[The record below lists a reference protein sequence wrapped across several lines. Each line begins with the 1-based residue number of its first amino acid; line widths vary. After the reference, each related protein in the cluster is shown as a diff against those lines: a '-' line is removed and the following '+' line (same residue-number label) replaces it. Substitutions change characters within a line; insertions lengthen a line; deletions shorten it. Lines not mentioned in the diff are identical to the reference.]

1 MSVAQTIAPP
11 TAELL
16 IARAR
21 AMIPHIAACAA
32 EARQARRVSES
43 VIAQIEEAGL
53 FRILQPAR
61 WGGYEMKPET
71 YYDVLI
77 ALAEGDM
84 SVGWVYGV
92 LGVHPWLMGLM
103 DERAVRDVW
112 GDDDSVRLCSSL
124 MPVGKAEKVD
134 GGFKLSGHWRFSSGC
149 HYAQW
154 ALLGGAVQGGAAG
167 AAPDIRL
174 FMVPQAEYRIA
185 DAWRVSGLC
194 ATGSDDIL
202 VDDVFV
208 PEYRT
213 RRMIDN
219 FQCVG
224 AGQATNRSPLYRI
237 PFGQIFFRGVSS
249 PSIGALQ
256 AMLDAFVGYAAKRSG
271 PAGKSADDPVAQQIC
286 AEVTAAIDEMK
297 LVLRRNMAVL
307 WEFGERGEVPPLAA
321 SPAVQIPIGNGLA
334 PLRRAC
340 DAADARHRRGRHL
353 RRAAVRQGARRHQC
367 RAAAHRQSIR
377 NGGAQLRRLHSWR
390 QARQRH
396 DALMRA
402 TGTGC

>member
-16 IARAR
+16 VARAR
-21 AMIPHIAACAA
+21 AMMPHIAASAA

-103 DERAVRDVW
+103 DERAVQDVW

-202 VDDVFV
+202 VDEVFV

-224 AGQATNRSPLYRI
+224 AGLATQLLAALPDSLRPGFLPRRVEPVDRSAASHARCVRRL
-237 PFGQIFFRGVSS
+237 RGEAERA
-249 PSIGALQ
+249 GRQ
-256 AMLDAFVGYAAKRSG
+256 VGRRSG
-271 PAGKSADDPVAQQIC
+271 CPAD
-286 AEVTAAIDEMK
+286 
-297 LVLRRNMAVL
+297 LRR
-307 WEFGERGEVPPLAA
+307 GHG
-321 SPAVQIPIGNGLA
+321 G
-334 PLRRAC
+334 
-340 DAADARHRRGRHL
+340 HR
-353 RRAAVRQGARRHQC
+353 
-367 RAAAHRQSIR
+367 
-377 NGGAQLRRLHSWR
+377 
-390 QARQRH
+390 
-396 DALMRA
+396 
-402 TGTGC
+402 

>member
-1 MSVAQTIAPP
+1 MSVAPTVAPP

-219 FQCVG
+219 FQRVG
-224 AGQATNRSPLYRI
+224 AGQASNRSPLYRI
-237 PFGQIFFRGVSS
+237 PFGQVFFRGVSS
-249 PSIGALQ
+249 TSIGALQ

-307 WEFGERGEVPPLAA
+307 WEFGERGEVPPLALRQQYKFQSA
-321 SPAVQIPIGNGLA
+321 TVSHRCAELA
-334 PLRRAC
+334 TR
-340 DAADARHRRGRHL
+340 
-353 RRAAVRQGARRHQC
+353 
-367 RAAAHRQSIR
+367 
-377 NGGAQLRRLHSWR
+377 
-390 QARQRH
+390 
-396 DALMRA
+396 LMRA
-402 TGTGC
+402 TGAAGIYDEQPFGKALADINAARQHIANQFEMVGRNFGASILGGKPANDMML

>member
-1 MSVAQTIAPP
+1 MSVAQAVAPP
-11 TAELL
+11 TAEQLV
-16 IARAR
+16 ARAR
-21 AMIPHIAACAA
+21 AMIPHIAASAA
-32 EARQARRVSES
+32 AARQARRVSES
-43 VIAQIEEAGL
+43 VIAQIDQAGL

-71 YYDVLI
+71 FYDVLI

-103 DERAVRDVW
+103 EERAVRDVW

-134 GGFKLSGHWRFSSGC
+134 GGFKLTGHWRFSSGC

-154 ALLGGAVQGGAAG
+154 ALLGGAVQGAAG
-167 AAPDIRL
+167 AAPDVRL
-174 FMVPQAEYRIA
+174 FMVPRGQYRIA
-185 DAWRVSGLC
+185 DAWYVSGLC
-194 ATGSDDIL
+194 ATGSEDIL
-202 VDDVFV
+202 VEDVFV

-219 FQCVG
+219 LECVG
-224 AGQATNRSPLYRI
+224 AGLAVNRSPLYRI

-249 PSIGALQ
+249 PAVGALQ

-271 PAGKSADDPVAQQIC
+271 PAGKSTDDPVAQQIC

-307 WEFGERGEVPPLAA
+307 WEFGERGEVPPLMLRQQYKFQSATVSHRCA
-321 SPAVQIPIGNGLA
+321 ELA
-334 PLRRAC
+334 TR
-340 DAADARHRRGRHL
+340 
-353 RRAAVRQGARRHQC
+353 
-367 RAAAHRQSIR
+367 
-377 NGGAQLRRLHSWR
+377 
-390 QARQRH
+390 
-396 DALMRA
+396 LMRA
-402 TGTGC
+402 TGAAGIYDEQPFGKALADINAARQHIANQFEMVGRNFGASILGSKPGNDMML

>member
-1 MSVAQTIAPP
+1 MSVAPRAAPP

-16 IARAR
+16 VARAR
-21 AMIPHIAACAA
+21 AMIPHIAASAA
-32 EARQARRVSES
+32 EARQARRVSAS
-43 VIAQIEEAGL
+43 IVAQIEEAGL

-84 SVGWVYGV
+84 SVGWIYGV

-103 DERAVRDVW
+103 DERAVHDVW

-149 HYAQW
+149 HYAEW
-154 ALLGGAVQGGAAG
+154 ALLGGAVQGGDG

-194 ATGSDDIL
+194 ATGSEDIL
-202 VDDVFV
+202 LDGVFV

-219 FQCVG
+219 LQCVG
-224 AGQATNRSPLYRI
+224 AGLAVNRSPLYRI

-271 PAGKSADDPVAQQIC
+271 PAGKSTDDPVAQQIC

-297 LVLRRNMAVL
+297 LVLLRNMTVL
-307 WEFGERGEVPPLAA
+307 WEFGERGEVPPLALRQQFKFQSA
-321 SPAVQIPIGNGLA
+321 SVSHRCAELA
-334 PLRRAC
+334 TR
-340 DAADARHRRGRHL
+340 
-353 RRAAVRQGARRHQC
+353 
-367 RAAAHRQSIR
+367 
-377 NGGAQLRRLHSWR
+377 
-390 QARQRH
+390 
-396 DALMRA
+396 LMRA
-402 TGTGC
+402 TGAAGIYDEQPFGKALADINAARQHIANQFEMVGRNFGASILGGKPANDMML